1 MERSRVAGV
10 FHGTSRFRPHP
21 ALSLPN
27 GRNRRSMR
35 PSLTTIL
42 RGALLGVATAAVLG
56 LRSDPDLWGHM
67 RSGFDFLDTFT
78 VPSTDIYSFTADQ
91 RWTNHEWLFDVVVA
105 LIYRGMGPVGFSVAA
120 ALLAMA
126 SIAVSRV
133 TARGAGVGGWRL
145 DALTAGVF
153 LFGIAPLLQTFR
165 AQEISALLF
174 LVLLRCIRAFDAGR
188 HRSMWM
194 LPPLFLVWANIHG
207 GWVLGGTILAIW
219 ALARWASSPRDRTRQ
234 ALIGICALAAGAT
247 FLNPDGTHLWTF
259 LLDTVR
265 LERTDIR
272 EWHPVV
278 TSVPMLIVWC
288 AATAVLVAA
297 AWRAPRGA
305 RVYVALAAFT
315 ALSSFRVMRLLP
327 FHVMTVGLM
336 AGPWL
341 LSPRREAEAEPDAP
355 FALRDW
361 MVATLVWAL
370 VVGGSVARNGQI
382 GCLQPAGAFSLD
394 GRAAHFLRD
403 NQAEGRLL
411 VYFDWG
417 EYVLWHLGP
426 RLKVSIDGRRET
438 VYSPQTIARHQTF
451 YKAEPGAR
459 AYLEELAPDLIWLPR
474 KVKVSK
480 LISGWGWQPVFESPE
495 SVIWARTA
503 SPRQWQAAQP
513 FEPSRCFPGP

>member
-1 MERSRVAGV
+1 
-10 FHGTSRFRPHP
+10 
-21 ALSLPN
+21 
-27 GRNRRSMR
+27 MR

-91 RWTNHEWLFDVVVA
+91 RWINHEWLFDVVVA
-105 LIYRGMGPVGFSVAA
+105 LLYRGIGPLGFSIAA
-120 ALLAMA
+120 ALLAVA
-126 SIAVSRV
+126 SIAVMR
-133 TARGAGVGGWRL
+133 TAARAAGVGGWRL

-165 AQEISALLF
+165 AQEISALVF
-174 LVLLRCIRAFDAGR
+174 LVLLSCIRAFDAGR
-188 HRSMWM
+188 HRIIWM
-194 LPPLFLVWANIHG
+194 LPPLFLAWANIHG

-219 ALARWASSPRDRTRQ
+219 ALTRWAASSRDRTRRS
-234 ALIGICALAAGAT
+234 LIAVCALAAGAT
-247 FLNPDGTHLWTF
+247 FVNPDGTHLWVF
-259 LLDTVR
+259 LLETVR
-265 LERTDIR
+265 LERSDIR

-288 AATAVLVAA
+288 ATTAVLVAA

-327 FHVMTVGLM
+327 FHVMTVGVM
-336 AGPWL
+336 AAPWL
-341 LSPRREAEAEPDAP
+341 LSRRPEAPEADPDPP

-361 MVATLVWAL
+361 GVATLVWAL
-370 VVGGSVARNGQI
+370 VVGGSIAGNGQI
-382 GCLQPAGAFSLD
+382 GCLQPAGAFALD

-403 NQAEGRLL
+403 NRPEGRLL

-438 VYSPQTIARHQTF
+438 VYSQQTIARHQAF

-459 AYLEELAPDLIWLPR
+459 AYLDELAPDLIWLPR
-474 KVKVSK
+474 KVEVSK
-480 LISGWGWQPVFESPE
+480 RISEWGWQPAFESAQ
-495 SVIWARTA
+495 SVVWARPGRTRGWKIPEA
-503 SPRQWQAAQP
+503 TQLRP
-513 FEPSRCFPGP
+513 CFPGP